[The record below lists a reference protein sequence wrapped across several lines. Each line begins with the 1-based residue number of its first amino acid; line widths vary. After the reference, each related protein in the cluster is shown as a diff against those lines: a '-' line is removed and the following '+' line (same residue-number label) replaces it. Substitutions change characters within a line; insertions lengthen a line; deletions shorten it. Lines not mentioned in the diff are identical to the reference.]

1 MRVLISEKLSEHK
14 YKTPEGYLICTDAI
28 LARTGKQ
35 TYTRDELF
43 GDGDNTEVNVD
54 RPYDEVMN
62 EKTIASFEN
71 KPVTFDHP
79 DEDVNI
85 GNYKSYAVGYVR
97 DVRQGKVDGK
107 DVILG
112 NLVITD
118 EDAINAIENG
128 DHTDLSCGYD
138 CDIKDDGNGNYAQN
152 NIRGNHVALCREGRA
167 GMARIVDSKMKDA
180 GDYSWF
186 KGYINGDLQSFNID
200 SLINS
205 VKSKKRPLHANLT
218 GKSGNVYT
226 VFIDGNLESDV
237 EKGSNMSIDIIV
249 EYPDRQ
255 QKRIISKDFNSWNE
269 CQNIFN
275 TFKNNFRD
283 SVDDSKVKD
292 EFSGIRNGITYW
304 YDNGEYFIRHK
315 NGKVE
320 RIDGDTFEKVD
331 DLYKYIDNI
340 RDSKIKDSN
349 YIYEFYYNDIDNE
362 DKRMMRKYNLEVVG
376 KSGKGRGERNL
387 AVKGSLENLK
397 RYAKDWLGYELHPDY
412 LIPES
417 QFAYDMYDSIK
428 DSKIEKVAPEL
439 LLSAS
444 EWLEDKIYIERKYH
458 VKIYNITSNKGLT
471 VTGSRQDLEK
481 LYKDYHM
488 GEYGVKIVDS
498 KMQDATKFY
507 IITKYKG
514 QAEIC
519 ESLDKAMKLKHS
531 STSMFSGG
539 NVYEVN
545 SNINWYRQTEK
556 TEGQGGVYSDLLSD
570 VRKGIAR
577 IVDSKVKDDDES
589 WFEMLLKR
597 ALKEHEKEFS
607 SNISPMVANRVAK
620 KCGVKIAY
628 IKNSKEYLYKYTYI
642 ISDSKAKDSKG
653 MKMSNAIK
661 MLNIVNAYKKV
672 KDADTDA
679 RVIKNTGLAYEVW
692 NGDKM
697 VKKFPTKKLAA
708 EWIRGRF
715 PTDKIT
721 EA

>member
-54 RPYDEVMN
+54 RPYNEVMN

-79 DEDVNI
+79 EEDVNI

-118 EDAINAIENG
+118 QDAINAIENG

-152 NIRGNHVALCREGRA
+152 NIRGNHVALCKEGRA
-167 GMARIVDSKMKDA
+167 GMARIVDSKVKDA
-180 GDYSWF
+180 GDYGWF

-200 SLINS
+200 SLISS
-205 VKSKKRPLHANLT
+205 VKSKRRPLHANLT

-237 EKGSNMSIDIIV
+237 DKGSGMWIDIVV

-255 QKRIISKDFNSWNE
+255 QKRLISKDFNSWNE
-269 CQNIFN
+269 CRNIFN

-292 EFSGIRNGITYW
+292 
-304 YDNGEYFIRHK
+304 
-315 NGKVE
+315 
-320 RIDGDTFEKVD
+320 
-331 DLYKYIDNI
+331 
-340 RDSKIKDSN
+340 SN

-362 DKRMMRKYNLEVVG
+362 DRRMMRKYNLEVVG
-376 KSGKGRGERNL
+376 KSGKERGERNL

-397 RYAKDWLGYELHPDY
+397 RYAKEWLGYDLHPDY

-417 QFAYDMYDSIK
+417 QFAYDMYDSVK
-428 DSKIEKVAPEL
+428 DDNLLGKRVRIRKRYSSLDGTIGTIFSYEGTNYDDEVEVERNGHIYKVDYEDIEFL
-439 LLSAS
+439 
-444 EWLEDKIYIERKYH
+444 
-458 VKIYNITSNKGLT
+458 
-471 VTGSRQDLEK
+471 
-481 LYKDYHM
+481 
-488 GEYGVKIVDS
+488 DS
-498 KMQDATKFY
+498 KMKDASYTLTRKWD
-507 IITKYKG
+507 
-514 QAEIC
+514 
-519 ESLDKAMKLKHS
+519 DKVE
-531 STSMFSGG
+531 F
-539 NVYEVN
+539 
-545 SNINWYRQTEK
+545 
-556 TEGQGGVYSDLLSD
+556 
-570 VRKGIAR
+570 AR
-577 IVDSKVKDDDES
+577 IAKKYNLRTYSNDTIEGRPDNIEEFIHDYCKERFDKNKLRDAMRDSKS
-589 WFEMLLKR
+589 MTM
-597 ALKEHEKEFS
+597 S
-607 SNISPMVANRVAK
+607 
-620 KCGVKIAY
+620 GV
-628 IKNSKEYLYKYTYI
+628 
-642 ISDSKAKDSKG
+642 
-653 MKMSNAIK
+653 IK
-661 MLNIVNAYKKV
+661 MLNIVNVYKRV
-672 KDADTDA
+672 KDASTDKW
-679 RVIKNTGLAYEVW
+679 VIKNSGLAYEVW
-692 NGDKM
+692 NNGKM
-697 VKKFPTKKLAA
+697 VKKFPTKKLAI
-708 EWIRGRF
+708 EWIRNRF
-715 PTDKIT
+715 PTDEIT

>member
-54 RPYDEVMN
+54 RPYNEVMN

-79 DEDVNI
+79 EEDVNI

-118 EDAINAIENG
+118 QDAINAIENG

-152 NIRGNHVALCREGRA
+152 NIRGNHVALCKEGRA
-167 GMARIVDSKMKDA
+167 GMARIVDSKVKDSKIYMQNQEFNKAFGKDEEYYIILKYGVRIFRHYGRVVIVGSRQALEQLYKDYHLRDYNVTIDDSKAKDA
-180 GDYSWF
+180 GDYGWF

-200 SLINS
+200 SLISS

-237 EKGSNMSIDIIV
+237 DKGSGMWIDIVV

-255 QKRIISKDFNSWNE
+255 QKRLISKDFNSWNE
-269 CQNIFN
+269 CRNIFN
-275 TFKNNFRD
+275 TFKNNLRD
-283 SVDDSKVKD
+283 SVDDSKV
-292 EFSGIRNGITYW
+292 
-304 YDNGEYFIRHK
+304 
-315 NGKVE
+315 
-320 RIDGDTFEKVD
+320 
-331 DLYKYIDNI
+331 
-340 RDSKIKDSN
+340 KDSN

-376 KSGKGRGERNL
+376 KSGKDRGQRNL

-417 QFAYDMYDSIK
+417 QFAYDMYDS
-428 DSKIEKVAPEL
+428 
-439 LLSAS
+439 
-444 EWLEDKIYIERKYH
+444 
-458 VKIYNITSNKGLT
+458 
-471 VTGSRQDLEK
+471 
-481 LYKDYHM
+481 
-488 GEYGVKIVDS
+488 
-498 KMQDATKFY
+498 
-507 IITKYKG
+507 
-514 QAEIC
+514 
-519 ESLDKAMKLKHS
+519 
-531 STSMFSGG
+531 
-539 NVYEVN
+539 
-545 SNINWYRQTEK
+545 
-556 TEGQGGVYSDLLSD
+556 
-570 VRKGIAR
+570 
-577 IVDSKVKDDDES
+577 VKD
-589 WFEMLLKR
+589 
-597 ALKEHEKEFS
+597 
-607 SNISPMVANRVAK
+607 N
-620 KCGVKIAY
+620 
-628 IKNSKEYLYKYTYI
+628 
-642 ISDSKAKDSKG
+642 
-653 MKMSNAIK
+653 
-661 MLNIVNAYKKV
+661 KV
-672 KDADTDA
+672 EDADEWT
-679 RVIKNTGLAYEVW
+679 IKNTGLDYEVW
-692 NGDKM
+692 NGGKLI
-697 VKKFPTKKLAA
+697 KKFATKKQAI
-708 EWIRGRF
+708 EWIQDRF
-715 PTDKIT
+715 PEDNVIEDSKVNDDWEYFDYNDYDANDVVTVVITDKRFSPLFNKREREILQKYNVRVQGHYLNGTIVKGKVSDIRKVCNECYVMDPYKVLKDSKNIVSDSTLKNFKKQTTLGDALKILNVIKSIKAKDINVNPKEWFVFDADLLSRNYPKINQLIRKDNDRVYYQTYSIEDWHGTGPKLIKEGSIT
-721 EA
+721 SAHPERLSQVITVFGSAQEAINWLKRKKGIK

>member
-79 DEDVNI
+79 EEDVNI

-118 EDAINAIENG
+118 EDAINAIESG

-167 GMARIVDSKMKDA
+167 GIARIVDSKVKD
-180 GDYSWF
+180 GN
-186 KGYINGDLQSFNID
+186 YIYEFYYNDID
-200 SLINS
+200 NEDRRMMR
-205 VKSKKRPLHANLT
+205 KYNLEVV
-218 GKSGNVYT
+218 GKSGKSR
-226 VFIDGNLESDV
+226 GERNLAV
-237 EKGSNMSIDIIV
+237 KGSLENL
-249 EYPDRQ
+249 
-255 QKRIISKDFNSWNE
+255 KRYAKDYLGYELHPNYLIPESQF
-269 CQNIFN
+269 
-275 TFKNNFRD
+275 TYDMYD
-283 SVDDSKVKD
+283 SVKDSKMRD

-340 RDSKIKDSN
+340 RDSKVKDW
-349 YIYEFYYNDIDNE
+349 IPE
-362 DKRMMRKYNLEVVG
+362 EVRQFKVERR
-376 KSGKGRGERNL
+376 GRGYG
-387 AVKGSLENLK
+387 VYYKGQLVSKYDDYDEYEAQEELK
-397 RYAKDWLGYELHPDY
+397 RLRRYYY
-412 LIPES
+412 V
-417 QFAYDMYDSIK
+417 
-428 DSKIEKVAPEL
+428 DSKIKDNNL
-439 LLSAS
+439 LETIDRLQAS
-444 EWLEDKIYIERKYH
+444 SGVRNYTMKEGKNKNNGHHIVQYIFDRNNLIVYDKNRDEIIGLIENGKT
-458 VKIYNITSNKGLT
+458 KINKLHDAIID
-471 VTGSRQDLEK
+471 SE
-481 LYKDYHM
+481 
-488 GEYGVKIVDS
+488 IIDS
-498 KMQDATKFY
+498 KMQDASYTLTRKWD
-507 IITKYKG
+507 
-514 QAEIC
+514 
-519 ESLDKAMKLKHS
+519 DKVE
-531 STSMFSGG
+531 F
-539 NVYEVN
+539 
-545 SNINWYRQTEK
+545 
-556 TEGQGGVYSDLLSD
+556 
-570 VRKGIAR
+570 AR
-577 IVDSKVKDDDES
+577 IAKKYNLKTYGNDTIEGKPDNIEEFIHDYCKERFDKDRLRDSKIKDDLQYDDYSTKEI
-589 WFEMLLKR
+589 EEAAKKLLKQKPFLSYEE
-597 ALKEHEKEFS
+597 ALQKVKE
-607 SNISPMVANRVAK
+607 N
-620 KCGVKIAY
+620 
-628 IKNSKEYLYKYTYI
+628 IKNGNYLLDNEI
-642 ISDSKAKDSKG
+642 KDSKK
-653 MKMSNAIK
+653 MTMSNAIK

-672 KDADTDA
+672 KDADIDTW
-679 RVIKNTGLAYEVW
+679 VIKNTGLAYEVW
-692 NGDKM
+692 NNGKM
-697 VKKFPTKKLAA
+697 VKKFPTKKLAV

>member
-54 RPYDEVMN
+54 RPYNEVMN

-79 DEDVNI
+79 EEDVNI

-97 DVRQGKVDGK
+97 DVHQGRVDGK

-118 EDAINAIENG
+118 QDAINAIENG

-138 CDIKDDGNGNYAQN
+138 CDIRDDGNGNYAQN
-152 NIRGNHVALCREGRA
+152 NIRGNHVALCKEGRA
-167 GMARIVDSKMKDA
+167 GMARIVDSKAKDA

-200 SLINS
+200 SLISS
-205 VKSKKRPLHANLT
+205 VKSKRRPLHANLT

-237 EKGSNMSIDIIV
+237 DKGSGMWIDIVV

-255 QKRIISKDFNSWNE
+255 QKRLISKDFNSWNE
-269 CQNIFN
+269 CRNIFN

-283 SVDDSKVKD
+283 SVDDSKV
-292 EFSGIRNGITYW
+292 
-304 YDNGEYFIRHK
+304 
-315 NGKVE
+315 
-320 RIDGDTFEKVD
+320 
-331 DLYKYIDNI
+331 
-340 RDSKIKDSN
+340 KDSN

-376 KSGKGRGERNL
+376 KSGKERGERNL

-397 RYAKDWLGYELHPDY
+397 RYAKEWLGYDLHPNY

-417 QFAYDMYDSIK
+417 QFAYDMYDSVKDDNLLGKRVRIRKRYSNLDGTIGTIFSYEGTNYDDEVEVERNGHIYKVDYEDIEFLDSKVRDWTPEEVKQFKVERRGRGYGVYYKGQLISKYDDYDEYEAQEELKRLRKYYYADSIKDASYTLTRKRDDKVEFARIAKKYNLKTYSNDTIEGRPDNIEEFIHDYCKERFDKNRLRDAMK
-428 DSKIEKVAPEL
+428 DSKFMTM
-439 LLSAS
+439 S
-444 EWLEDKIYIERKYH
+444 
-458 VKIYNITSNKGLT
+458 
-471 VTGSRQDLEK
+471 
-481 LYKDYHM
+481 
-488 GEYGVKIVDS
+488 GV
-498 KMQDATKFY
+498 
-507 IITKYKG
+507 
-514 QAEIC
+514 
-519 ESLDKAMKLKHS
+519 
-531 STSMFSGG
+531 
-539 NVYEVN
+539 
-545 SNINWYRQTEK
+545 
-556 TEGQGGVYSDLLSD
+556 
-570 VRKGIAR
+570 
-577 IVDSKVKDDDES
+577 
-589 WFEMLLKR
+589 
-597 ALKEHEKEFS
+597 
-607 SNISPMVANRVAK
+607 
-620 KCGVKIAY
+620 
-628 IKNSKEYLYKYTYI
+628 
-642 ISDSKAKDSKG
+642 
-653 MKMSNAIK
+653 IK
-661 MLNIVNAYKKV
+661 MLNVVNAYKKV
-672 KDADTDA
+672 KDASADEW
-679 RVIKNTGLAYEVW
+679 VIRNTGLAYEVW
-692 NGDKM
+692 NDDKM
-697 VKKFPTKKLAA
+697 VKKFPTKKLAV

>member
-43 GDGDNTEVNVD
+43 GDGDNTEVSVD
-54 RPYDEVMN
+54 RPYNEVMN

-79 DEDVNI
+79 EEDVNI

-118 EDAINAIENG
+118 QDAINAIENG

-138 CDIKDDGNGNYAQN
+138 CDIRDDGNGNYAQN
-152 NIRGNHVALCREGRA
+152 NIRGNHVALCKEGRA
-167 GMARIVDSKMKDA
+167 GMARIVDSKVKDA

-200 SLINS
+200 SLISS

-237 EKGSNMSIDIIV
+237 DKGSNMSIDIVV

-255 QKRIISKDFNSWNE
+255 QKRLISKDFNSWSE

-283 SVDDSKVKD
+283 SVDNMARVDDSKVKD
-292 EFSGIRNGITYW
+292 TNLIEGKTYTTKSGNKLTINKIQAGYFEGTGKPWVKIEYSFVLTNGYKGTSECYAE
-304 YDNGEYFIRHK
+304 NFHK
-315 NGKVE
+315 MLK
-320 RIDGDTFEKVD
+320 
-331 DLYKYIDNI
+331 
-340 RDSKIKDSN
+340 DSKIDDSKVKDSN

-376 KSGKGRGERNL
+376 KSGKERGERNL
-387 AVKGSLENLK
+387 AVKGTLENLK
-397 RYAKDWLGYELHPDY
+397 RYAKEWLGYELHPNY

-417 QFAYDMYDSIK
+417 QFAYDMYDSVK
-428 DSKIEKVAPEL
+428 DSKVNDWTPDEVKQFKVEKRA
-439 LLSAS
+439 
-444 EWLEDKIYIERKYH
+444 R
-458 VKIYNITSNKGLT
+458 G
-471 VTGSRQDLEK
+471 
-481 LYKDYHM
+481 
-488 GEYGVKIVDS
+488 YGVYYRGQLVSRYNDYDREEAEYELKRLR
-498 KMQDATKFY
+498 KFY
-507 IITKYKG
+507 YVDNRIG
-514 QAEIC
+514 
-519 ESLDKAMKLKHS
+519 D
-531 STSMFSGG
+531 SG
-539 NVYEVN
+539 
-545 SNINWYRQTEK
+545 
-556 TEGQGGVYSDLLSD
+556 
-570 VRKGIAR
+570 
-577 IVDSKVKDDDES
+577 
-589 WFEMLLKR
+589 
-597 ALKEHEKEFS
+597 
-607 SNISPMVANRVAK
+607 
-620 KCGVKIAY
+620 
-628 IKNSKEYLYKYTYI
+628 YTYRGYDLI
-642 ISDSKAKDSKG
+642 DYGNAIAVQKDRRILVKCPTEEEAEKWVDEHISAFGDSRK
-653 MKMSNAIK
+653 KMAMSDAIK
-661 MLNIVNAYKKV
+661 MLNIVNVYKKV
-672 KDADTDA
+672 KDAAIDEW
-679 RVIKNTGLAYEVW
+679 VIKNSGLAYEVW
-692 NGDKM
+692 NNDKM
-697 VKKFPTKKLAA
+697 VKKFPTKKLAI
-708 EWIRGRF
+708 EWIRNRF

>member
-43 GDGDNTEVNVD
+43 GDGDNTEVSVD
-54 RPYDEVMN
+54 RPYNEVMN

-79 DEDVNI
+79 EEDVNI

-118 EDAINAIENG
+118 QDAINAIENG

-152 NIRGNHVALCREGRA
+152 NIRGNHVALCKEGRA
-167 GMARIVDSKMKDA
+167 GMARIVDSKVKDSKIYMQNQEFNKAFGKDEEYYIILKYGVRIFRHYGRVVIIGSRQALEQLYKDYHLRDYNVTIDDSKVKDA
-180 GDYSWF
+180 ADYSWF

-200 SLINS
+200 SLISS
-205 VKSKKRPLHANLT
+205 VKSRRQPLHANLT
-218 GKSGNVYT
+218 GKSGSVYS
-226 VFIDGNLESDV
+226 VFIDGSLESNVD
-237 EKGSNMSIDIIV
+237 EGSNMWIDIVV

-255 QKRIISKDFNSWNE
+255 QKRLVSKDFNSWNE

-283 SVDDSKVKD
+283 SAKDSKMRD

-340 RDSKIKDSN
+340 KDSIKDENLLGRKVRIRKRYSNLDGTIGTIFSYEGTNYDDEVEVERNGHIYKVDYEDIEFLDSKIKDSLSKKEKELCDYMLEN
-349 YIYEFYYNDIDNE
+349 ALDDGEDENDLLKKMKVYYSE
-362 DKRMMRKYNLEVVG
+362 Y
-376 KSGKGRGERNL
+376 SNL
-387 AVKGSLENLK
+387 A
-397 RYAKDWLGYELHPDY
+397 R
-412 LIPES
+412 
-417 QFAYDMYDSIK
+417 
-428 DSKIEKVAPEL
+428 SK
-439 LLSAS
+439 
-444 EWLEDKIYIERKYH
+444 
-458 VKIYNITSNKGLT
+458 SNEVLQYFK
-471 VTGSRQDLEK
+471 SHID
-481 LYKDYHM
+481 
-488 GEYGVKIVDS
+488 DS
-498 KMQDATKFY
+498 KM
-507 IITKYKG
+507 
-514 QAEIC
+514 E
-519 ESLDKAMKLKHS
+519 
-531 STSMFSGG
+531 
-539 NVYEVN
+539 
-545 SNINWYRQTEK
+545 
-556 TEGQGGVYSDLLSD
+556 
-570 VRKGIAR
+570 
-577 IVDSKVKDDDES
+577 DDDES
-589 WFEMLLKR
+589 WFEIQLKS

-607 SNISPMVANRVAK
+607 SNISPMIANRVAK
-620 KCGVKIAY
+620 KYGVKIAY
-628 IKNSKEYLYKYTYI
+628 IRNSKEYLYKYTYI
-642 ISDSKAKDSKG
+642 INDSKVKDSKE
-653 MKMSNAIK
+653 MAMSDAIK
-661 MLNIVNAYKKV
+661 MLNVVNAYKKV
-672 KDADTDA
+672 RDADTDA
-679 RVIKNTGLAYEVW
+679 WIIKNTGLAYEVW
-692 NGDKM
+692 NNNKM
-697 VKKFPTKKLAA
+697 VKKFPTKKLAV
-708 EWIRGRF
+708 EWIRDRF
-715 PTDKIT
+715 PVDEIT

>member
-54 RPYDEVMN
+54 RPYNEVMN

-118 EDAINAIENG
+118 QDAINAIENG

-138 CDIKDDGNGNYAQN
+138 CDIRDDGNGNYAQN
-152 NIRGNHVALCREGRA
+152 NIRGNHVALCKEGRA
-167 GMARIVDSKMKDA
+167 GMARIVDSKIKDSKIYMQNQEFNKAFGKDEEYYIILKYGVRIFRHYGRVVIVGSRQALEQLYKDYHLRDYNVTIDDSKAKDA

-200 SLINS
+200 SLISS
-205 VKSKKRPLHANLT
+205 VKSKRRPLHANLT

-237 EKGSNMSIDIIV
+237 DKGSGMWIDIVV

-255 QKRIISKDFNSWNE
+255 QKRLISKDFNSWNE
-269 CQNIFN
+269 CRNIFN

-283 SVDDSKVKD
+283 SVDDSKV
-292 EFSGIRNGITYW
+292 
-304 YDNGEYFIRHK
+304 
-315 NGKVE
+315 
-320 RIDGDTFEKVD
+320 
-331 DLYKYIDNI
+331 
-340 RDSKIKDSN
+340 KDSN

-376 KSGKGRGERNL
+376 KSGKERGERNL
-387 AVKGSLENLK
+387 AVKGTLENLK
-397 RYAKDWLGYELHPDY
+397 RYAKEWLGYELHPNY

-417 QFAYDMYDSIK
+417 QFAYDMYDSVKDDNLLGKRVRIRKRYSNLDGTIGTIFSYEGTNYDDEVEVERNGHIYKVDYEDIEFLDSKVRDWTPEEVKQFKVERRGRGYGVYYKGQLVSKYDDYDEYEAQEELKRLRKYYYADSIKDASYTLTRKRDDKVEFAKIAKSYNLKTYSNDTIEGRPDNIEEFIRDYCKERFDKDRLRDAMK
-428 DSKIEKVAPEL
+428 DSK
-439 LLSAS
+439 
-444 EWLEDKIYIERKYH
+444 
-458 VKIYNITSNKGLT
+458 
-471 VTGSRQDLEK
+471 
-481 LYKDYHM
+481 
-488 GEYGVKIVDS
+488 
-498 KMQDATKFY
+498 
-507 IITKYKG
+507 
-514 QAEIC
+514 
-519 ESLDKAMKLKHS
+519 
-531 STSMFSGG
+531 SM
-539 NVYEVN
+539 
-545 SNINWYRQTEK
+545 TMP
-556 TEGQGGVYSDLLSD
+556 D
-570 VRKGIAR
+570 V
-577 IVDSKVKDDDES
+577 
-589 WFEMLLKR
+589 
-597 ALKEHEKEFS
+597 
-607 SNISPMVANRVAK
+607 
-620 KCGVKIAY
+620 
-628 IKNSKEYLYKYTYI
+628 
-642 ISDSKAKDSKG
+642 
-653 MKMSNAIK
+653 IK
-661 MLNIVNAYKKV
+661 MLNVVNAYKKV
-672 KDADTDA
+672 KDASADEW
-679 RVIKNTGLAYEVW
+679 VIKNTGLAYEVW
-692 NGDKM
+692 NNDKM
-697 VKKFPTKKLAA
+697 VKKFPTKKLAV